1 MKVKIL
7 TALAILGIIAGII
20 SAHIYGSAPK
30 PPPPIAMTKDPFKN
44 GVYANGIVE
53 PVQDSGESI
62 NIYPEVSGNVTKVF
76 VKYGE
81 FVQKGQPLFQVDD
94 SVQAQTVKQLY
105 HQVQA
110 DYTKYQELLHEPR
123 PQVLAVSKAQVDYA
137 KAQLAYAQSNYEKL
151 LNSYKLN
158 PKSVSKQDLD
168 NAKNALKEAKE
179 NLKVAI
185 KNYELTKAGAWSYDI
200 RTQYQ
205 LYKADE
211 HAYQSALELLKR
223 YTVKAPVS
231 GTVLE
236 LNVEKGDYVSSS
248 GVYYTYT
255 HSYVTPVRLGQ
266 SSNGELQVRA
276 FIDEILLTKLPPIKD
291 LKAVMFIRGTNVSVP
306 LKFVA
311 VEPYVT
317 PKIELSDQLTERVD
331 VRVLPVIFRFKKPKN
346 VNLYPGQLVD
356 IYLEGK

>member
-236 LNVEKGDYVSSS
+236 LNVGKGDYVSSS